1 MDWKKILKHLLFPK
15 NFVIVILVPVSA
27 VLLVLAMLKLEETDI
42 LRILSYVLA
51 FYTLLTVCLKAP
63 YVVKNFK
70 GFKENNKYLKLW
82 SSDPRLRVNVSLCGN
97 VAWNGAYAALQL
109 GTAVYHRSA
118 WFYSLF
124 MYYAL
129 LALMRFFIVKHTL
142 RHEPG
147 KHMARELKYY
157 RICGIVFLIMNLSL
171 SGMMLYM
178 IRDGR
183 VMQHS
188 EITTIAMAAYTFTTL
203 TFAIIN
209 VFRYKKYNSP
219 AMSAAKA
226 ISLASALVSMLTLEN
241 TMLNTF
247 SKAEI
252 TKGVQTMF
260 LSLSGGAISAFVII
274 MAVFMIVQSSK
285 KLKNSEN

>member
-1 MDWKKILKHLLFPK
+1 MDWKKILKHILFPK
-15 NFVIVILVPVSA
+15 TFVIVLLVPISA
-27 VLLVLAMLKLEETDI
+27 VSLVLAMLKLEENDI

-51 FYTLLTVCLKAP
+51 FYTLLTVCVKAP
-63 YVVKNFK
+63 YVVKDFK

-82 SSDPRLRVNVSLCGN
+82 SSNPRFRVNVSLCGN
-97 VAWNGAYAALQL
+97 VVWNGAYAALQL

-147 KHMARELKYY
+147 KHMAQELKYY
-157 RICGIVFLIMNLSL
+157 RICGIIFLIMNLSL

-203 TFAIIN
+203 TFATIN

-252 TKGVQTMF
+252 TKSVQTLF
-260 LSLSGGAISAFVII
+260 LSLSGVAISVFVII
-274 MAVFMIVQSSK
+274 MAVYMIVQSSK
-285 KLKNSEN
+285 KLKNLEK